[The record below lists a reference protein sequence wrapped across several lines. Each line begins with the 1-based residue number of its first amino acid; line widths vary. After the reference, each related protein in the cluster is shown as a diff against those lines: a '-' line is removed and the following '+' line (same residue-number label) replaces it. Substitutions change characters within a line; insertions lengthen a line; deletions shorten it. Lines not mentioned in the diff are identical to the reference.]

1 MRLYGL
7 VITHLFRRGLDILF
21 LQGVYSS
28 TEREAMARETTVHT
42 TAVDAGDNPD
52 TALASYSRRDEP
64 W

>member
-7 VITHLFRRGLDILF
+7 VITPLFRRGPEKLF

-28 TEREAMARETTVHT
+28 TEREAMANETTVHT
-42 TAVDAGDNPD
+42 TAVDAGDNPH
-52 TALASYSRRDEP
+52 TALAFYSCREGP